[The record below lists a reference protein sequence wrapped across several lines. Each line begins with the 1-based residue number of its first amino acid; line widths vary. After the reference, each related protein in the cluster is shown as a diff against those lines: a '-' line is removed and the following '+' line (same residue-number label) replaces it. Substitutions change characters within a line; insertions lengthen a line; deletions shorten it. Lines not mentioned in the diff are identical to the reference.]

1 MELIPKMISTKDLL
15 YLSDLFEINYLAF
28 KEVSSYIKMIQ
39 DKEIKDTLE
48 RMKNLHEDHLHY
60 IISILKQEDEEEYE
74 CESCEYDEDDEI
86 EVDDD
91 IDEEEKDEIEEAEEE
106 YRNQES

>member
-28 KEVSSYIKMIQ
+28 KEVNSYIKMIQ

-86 EVDDD
+86 EVDDE
-91 IDEEEKDEIEEAEEE
+91 IEEDRDEIEEDEDE
-106 YRNQES
+106 

>member
-91 IDEEEKDEIEEAEEE
+91 IDEEEKDEIEEDEDE
-106 YRNQES
+106 

>member
-1 MELIPKMISTKDLL
+1 MISTKDLL

-91 IDEEEKDEIEEAEEE
+91 IDEEEKDEIEEDEDE
-106 YRNQES
+106 

>member
-28 KEVSSYIKMIQ
+28 KEVNSYIKMIQ

-74 CESCEYDEDDEI
+74 CESCEYEEDDEI

-91 IDEEEKDEIEEAEEE
+91 MDEEEKNEIEEDEDE
-106 YRNQES
+106 

>member
-60 IISILKQEDEEEYE
+60 IISILKQEDEEEDE

-91 IDEEEKDEIEEAEEE
+91 IDEEEKDEIEEDEDE
-106 YRNQES
+106 

>member
-74 CESCEYDEDDEI
+74 CESCEYEEDDEI

-91 IDEEEKDEIEEAEEE
+91 MDEEEKNEIEEDEDE
-106 YRNQES
+106 